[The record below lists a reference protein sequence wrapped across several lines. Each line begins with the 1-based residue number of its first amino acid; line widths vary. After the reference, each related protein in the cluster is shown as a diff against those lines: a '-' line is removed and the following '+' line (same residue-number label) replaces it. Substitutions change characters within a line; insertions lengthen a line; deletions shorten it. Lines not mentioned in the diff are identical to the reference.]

1 MEHGRGKIVDDL
13 AMQAMGWWGVG
24 SYSTRCIMAEDSIA
38 SASALELD
46 TIALFY
52 YLYIVVFWIPHGG

>member
-13 AMQAMGWWGVG
+13 AMQALGWWGVG

-46 TIALFY
+46 TIALF
-52 YLYIVVFWIPHGG
+52 